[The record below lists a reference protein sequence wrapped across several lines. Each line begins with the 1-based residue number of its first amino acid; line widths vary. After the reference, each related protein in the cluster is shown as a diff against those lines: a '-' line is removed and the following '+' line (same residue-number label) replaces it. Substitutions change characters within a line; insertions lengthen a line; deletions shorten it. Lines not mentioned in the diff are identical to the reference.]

1 MTLRVPHRLTALAL
15 VLLLAGWG
23 ALSAGAQS
31 PTPTPTA
38 SPFQTV
44 RVAGYDYPVDPFF
57 PCASFLIERTTRLD
71 PERGPI
77 TTIVMQPFHRDAAGQ
92 MVADEAYPTTEN
104 DLTATADVGQAF
116 TCAPQVAA
124 GEDTLDG

>member
-1 MTLRVPHRLTALAL
+1 MNRLAAL
-15 VLLLAGWG
+15 VVVVLVAVSGGLG
-23 ALSAGAQS
+23 AGAQT
-31 PTPTPTA
+31 PTPTPA
-38 SPFQTV
+38 EPPFQTV

-57 PCASFLIERTTRLD
+57 PCVTFLIERTTRLD

-116 TCAPQVAA
+116 TCAPQLAA
-124 GEDTLDG
+124 DEDTVDG